1 MIVKAIPAIVA
12 AIPLAIKLIKKLFE
26 NNKNTKS
33 IFRSI
38 GLSILVLVLALML
51 LIFIMFIIYSVDN
64 NIKSDKVNK
73 YTSLCFTMFAYLTLI
88 SSAIKLNYKSKHTY
102 TIAASSKAVKKQND
116 YNLKNMDEQL
126 TIISN
131 RIIKGD
137 CKVNGRLDFV
147 ENLDYAKETKE
158 VIIFR
163 WLSIF
168 SWLVIPCSSII
179 LIFNLNGTEYNV
191 WYVNL
196 SILFLAIVIN
206 SLFIY
211 PDVQLQEGKTTL
223 TIRSGH
229 KHVKQYRKK
238 IKKQKKR

>member
-1 MIVKAIPAIVA
+1 
-12 AIPLAIKLIKKLFE
+12 
-26 NNKNTKS
+26 
-33 IFRSI
+33 
-38 GLSILVLVLALML
+38 
-51 LIFIMFIIYSVDN
+51 
-64 NIKSDKVNK
+64 
-73 YTSLCFTMFAYLTLI
+73 MFAYLTLI
-88 SSAIKLNYKSKHTY
+88 SLAIKLNYKSKHTY
-102 TIAASSKAVKKQND
+102 TIAASSKAVQKQND
-116 YNLKNMDEQL
+116 YILKNMDEQL

-147 ENLDYAKETKE
+147 ENLDYAKEIKE

-163 WLSIF
+163 WLSIC

-191 WYVNL
+191 WYVTL

-206 SLFIY
+206 SLIIY
-211 PDVQLQEGKTTL
+211 PDLKLQEGKTTL

-229 KHVKQYRKK
+229 KHANQYRKK
-238 IKKQKKR
+238 LKKQLNNKRKDK